1 MYYICQ
7 LKDGYMFAC
16 VDKGVYRVV
25 NTGYPYPDTPYPA
38 DVMLRNM
45 LKALGISTL
54 VKKLDVV
61 AMQSLFQPYING
73 EDITESKMRK
83 ILTGKTDK
91 PASTTS
97 TVFFRSKTITVY
109 YISNAKYCTGIRN
122 IIGSIARVNNSR
134 DDKFLE
140 LLGEGVFLLMH
151 SLDESKLDGLHLV
164 KRDTLREFKQFNEGI
179 KQYNLLEDGVEF
191 YEEVITGFETVIGKT
206 KYFNPCFIRMNNQS
220 YREMGRTVLGY
231 IYDALS
237 FSWTEDIVNLATEVG
252 QSIYADYPN
261 IKSVV
266 AMTTT
271 MISSGSTSLQNKTE
285 NYVYM
290 KAYRHYK
297 FSSTTEA
304 HLDRHVRSYLSRLY
318 YRMESSF
325 THMTYSYIL
334 DKETKKIVLRG
345 SKSFNCMQ
353 DYVNRTNRFKDFID
367 FILQRRRDLI
377 KYTDDTRIFIGDLLG
392 SNFTSYEQ
400 RLFQY
405 VMVYICLFKY
415 NEMQPMRREVGYLVE
430 TNWVDR
436 VMPFIYE
443 NYKRKYL
450 LGGFSFSNSS
460 EFMKKQMATTSAG
473 KNRITKGLIIPDL
486 FRDLELDNFNGR
498 QLTDDEILFLHAFI
512 FFFDND
518 MKVAEKGEGVYRVKL
533 YKPFFSFRNS
543 SDMKSEDTIVTI
555 PESIKPVLKAFL
567 KMSLL
572 VTVTSFSIS
581 DYNSMTSDG
590 FINLDERTI
599 SIGELLYLD
608 GVVNSLTDKDFK
620 MTVGES
626 YVSMIM
632 YMKG

>member
-61 AMQSLFQPYING
+61 AMQSLFQPYVNG

-91 PASTTS
+91 PVSTTS
-97 TVFFRSKTITVY
+97 AVFFRSRTITVY

-122 IIGSIARVNNSR
+122 LIGSVAQVNNSH

-140 LLGEGVFLLMH
+140 LSDEGVFLLMH
-151 SLDESKLDGLHLV
+151 SSDESKVDGLRLV

-179 KQYNLLEDGVEF
+179 KQYNLFKDGIDF
-191 YEEVITGFETVIGKT
+191 YEEVIAGFETVVGKT
-206 KYFNPCFIRMNNQS
+206 KYFRPCFIRMNNQS
-220 YREMGRTVLGY
+220 YREMGETILGY
-231 IYDALS
+231 IFDALS
-237 FSWTEDIVNLATEVG
+237 FSWTDDFVSLATEIG

-261 IKSVV
+261 IKRV
-266 AMTTT
+266 MTPTLK
-271 MISSGSTSLQNKTE
+271 SSRGSSLQNQTE
-285 NYVYM
+285 NYIYM
-290 KAYRHYK
+290 KVYRHYK
-297 FSSTTEA
+297 LFSPTTEV
-304 HLDRHVRSYLSRLY
+304 HLDRHVRSCLSRLY
-318 YRMESSF
+318 YRMASSF
-325 THMTYSYIL
+325 DRMIYSYIL

-345 SKSFNCMQ
+345 SKSFDCMR
-353 DYVNRTNRFKDFID
+353 DYVNISNRFKDLVD
-367 FILQRRRDLI
+367 LILQRRQDLI
-377 KYTDDTRIFIGDLLG
+377 KYCDDTRIFIGDILG

-405 VMVYICLFKY
+405 VVIYTCLFKHS
-415 NEMQPMRREVGYLVE
+415 EITPVRREVRYSVE

-443 NYKRKYL
+443 NYRRKYL

-460 EFMKKQMATTSAG
+460 EFMRKNMATTSAG
-473 KNRITKGLIIPDL
+473 KNRITEGLIIPDL
-486 FRDLELDNFNGR
+486 FKDLELDNFNGR

-518 MKVAEKGEGVYRVKL
+518 MKVAEKGAGVYRIKL
-533 YKPFFSFRNS
+533 YKPFFSYRNT
-543 SDMKSEDTIVTI
+543 SEDNVVTI
-555 PESIKPVLKAFL
+555 PKSIQPVLKAFL

-572 VTVTSFSIS
+572 ITASSFSVV
-581 DYNSMTSDG
+581 DYNSMTPDG
-590 FINLDERTI
+590 EVNLDERTI
-599 SIGELLYLD
+599 SIGELLYSD
-608 GVVNSLTDKDFK
+608 GVLNSLTDKDFK

-632 YMKG
+632 YTKG

>member
-61 AMQSLFQPYING
+61 AMQSLFQPYVNG
-73 EDITESKMRK
+73 EDITENKMRK

-91 PASTTS
+91 PVSTTS
-97 TVFFRSKTITVY
+97 AVFFRSRTITVY

-122 IIGSIARVNNSR
+122 LIGSVAQVNNSH

-140 LLGEGVFLLMH
+140 LSDEGIFLLMH
-151 SLDESKLDGLHLV
+151 SLDESKVDGLRLV
-164 KRDTLREFKQFNEGI
+164 KRGTLREFEQFNDGI
-179 KQYNLLEDGVEF
+179 KQHNLLKDGIDF
-191 YEEVITGFETVIGKT
+191 YEEVITGFETVMGKT

-220 YREMGRTVLGY
+220 YREMGETILGY
-231 IYDALS
+231 IFDALS
-237 FSWTEDIVNLATEVG
+237 FSWTDDFVSLATEVG

-261 IKSVV
+261 IKRV
-266 AMTTT
+266 MTPTLK
-271 MISSGSTSLQNKTE
+271 SSRGSSLQNQTE
-285 NYVYM
+285 NYIYM
-290 KAYRHYK
+290 KVYRHYK
-297 FSSTTEA
+297 LFSPTTEA
-304 HLDRHVRSYLSRLY
+304 HLDRHVRSCLSRLY
-318 YRMESSF
+318 YRMASSF
-325 THMTYSYIL
+325 DRMIYSYIL
-334 DKETKKIVLRG
+334 DKETKKIEMRG
-345 SKSFNCMQ
+345 SKSFDCMR
-353 DYVNRTNRFKDFID
+353 DYVNISNRFKDLID
-367 FILQRRRDLI
+367 LILQRRQDLI
-377 KYTDDTRIFIGDLLG
+377 KYKDDTRIFIGDLLG
-392 SNFTSYEQ
+392 TNFTSYEQ

-405 VMVYICLFKY
+405 VVFYTCLFKHS
-415 NEMQPMRREVGYLVE
+415 EITPVRREVGYSVE

-473 KNRITKGLIIPDL
+473 ENRISKGLIIPDL

-512 FFFDND
+512 FFFNND
-518 MKVAEKGEGVYRVKL
+518 MKVAEKGAGVYRIKL
-533 YKPFFSFRNS
+533 YKPFFSYRNT
-543 SDMKSEDTIVTI
+543 SEDNVVTI
-555 PESIKPVLKAFL
+555 PKSIQPVLKAFL

-572 VTVTSFSIS
+572 VTASSFSIV
-581 DYNSMTSDG
+581 DYNSMTPDG
-590 FINLDERTI
+590 NINLDERTI
-599 SIGELLYLD
+599 SIGELLYSD
-608 GVVNSLTDKDFK
+608 GVLNSLTDKDFK
-620 MTVGES
+620 MTIGES

-632 YMKG
+632 YTKG